1 MGLFDSLLGVGKLVA
16 NVIGG
21 GSGSKTTTSGT
32 QSQRGTSNTTGTT
45 QASRREFS
53 DGMLQA
59 LEMGAANALVGASQG
74 TDRLTSQ
81 LEKVKGA
88 NLGGKQIQFDA
99 DAYIRDT
106 MRAADNTLGASL
118 RENRNQA
125 IASAGGST
133 AGNSAAALLAN
144 RLEGDVSAQRAGIM
158 ASTTATAKE
167 LESNIQRANADA
179 LSAETSLLTGL
190 DSNLQAGLATLL
202 NALRGGETYQEVI
215 ESSRTNSTQSGSSAS
230 TSKTPFNWTAG
241 LGNLFKDVGQD

>member
-16 NVIGG
+16 NAIGG

-32 QSQRGTSNTTGTT
+32 QSQSGTSNTTGTT

-59 LEMGAANALVGASQG
+59 LEMGAANALVGATQG
-74 TDRLTSQ
+74 ADRLTEQ
-81 LEKVKGA
+81 LNRVKGA

-106 MRAADNTLGASL
+106 MMAADNTLGASL
-118 RENRNQA
+118 RTNRNQA
-125 IASAGGST
+125 VAGAGGST
-133 AGNSAAALLAN
+133 GGNSAAALLAN
-144 RLEGDVSAQRAGIM
+144 RLEGDVSAQRTGIM

-179 LSAETSLLTGL
+179 LSTETSLLSGI

-202 NALRGGETYQEVI
+202 NALRGGETYQEVNEI
-215 ESSRTNSTQSGSSAS
+215 SRTDSRQAGSTSS